1 MTRQLKHLAAVACL
15 VGLSACGGGGGGGGT
30 DDGLTQM
37 EREDR
42 AASSWPGMLIFAQ
55 AQIAAS
61 TNDTAEPRPIAGIT
75 PPQADTDEPQPI

>member
-1 MTRQLKHLAAVACL
+1 MTRQLKRLAAVAC
-15 VGLSACGGGGGGGGT
+15 VAGLSACGGGGGSGGT

-42 AASSWPGMLIFAQ
+42 AASSWPGMLVFAQ
-55 AQIAAS
+55 AQIAAM

-75 PPQADTDEPQPI
+75 PPQSDADEPSPI